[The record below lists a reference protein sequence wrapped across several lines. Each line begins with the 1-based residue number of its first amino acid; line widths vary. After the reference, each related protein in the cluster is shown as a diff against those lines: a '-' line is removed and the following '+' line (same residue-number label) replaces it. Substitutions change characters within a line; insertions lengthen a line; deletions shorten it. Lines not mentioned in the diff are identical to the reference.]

1 MNQIGLRLFQLV
13 DTSCIKVAVEFLL
26 LVSLQMLQGR
36 WEGQMVIESC
46 SLSRRQVHLKD
57 TAVQMPLL

>member
-13 DTSCIKVAVEFLL
+13 DTSCIKVAVEFL